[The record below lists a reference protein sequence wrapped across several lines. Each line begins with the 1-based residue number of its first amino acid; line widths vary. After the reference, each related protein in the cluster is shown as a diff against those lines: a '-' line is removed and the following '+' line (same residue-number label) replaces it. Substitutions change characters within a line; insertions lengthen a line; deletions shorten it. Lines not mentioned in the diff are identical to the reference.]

1 MATVAERLKV
11 ALTENM
17 NLKLLSFGFALVLY
31 SMVHGGQDAQTSVT
45 VDLDVLLPPETAN
58 RILVDKSKE
67 SVKLTVRGTR
77 AAIEELHARD
87 IGAIQLDAHTGME
100 KRVVI
105 DQASIRLPPGVRVEQ
120 VDPPAIDLVWEDR
133 VERDVPIQVSVV
145 GTPAPGYVVKGA
157 PKPEPHDV
165 RVKGPKT
172 AVMTLQF
179 ARAEAFDVSGL
190 GEGVVSKPLA
200 IDKPQPQLS
209 YDVPSVKVAL
219 EITREI
225 VERPF
230 TKLAVAVVGPA
241 KGGKTQPAEVDVR
254 LVCPPE
260 VLRALRPEQVVPRV
274 EVRSKEPT
282 GSATLAVEVSV
293 DKCEA
298 HITPSTVVARW

>member
-1 MATVAERLKV
+1 MATIAERLKT

-31 SMVHGGQDAQTSVT
+31 SMVHGGQDAQTSVS

-67 SVKLTVRGTR
+67 SVKLTVRGPR

-87 IGAIQLDAHTGME
+87 IGAIQIDARTGSE
-100 KRVVI
+100 KRIPI
-105 DQASIRLPPGVRVEQ
+105 DPASIRLPPGVHVEQ

-179 ARAEAFDVSGL
+179 ARAEAFDVNGL
-190 GEGVVSKPLA
+190 GEGVVSKQLA

-230 TKLAVAVVGPA
+230 TKLAVAVVGPP
-241 KGGKTQPAEVDVR
+241 KGKTQPAEVDVR

-274 EVRSKEPT
+274 EVKSHEPT
-282 GSATLAVEVSV
+282 GSVTLPVEVSV

-298 HITPSTVVARW
+298 HITPSTVIARW

>member
-1 MATVAERLKV
+1 MATIAERLKT

-31 SMVHGGQDAQTSVT
+31 SMVHGGQDAQTSVS

-67 SVKLTVRGTR
+67 SVKLTVRGPR

-87 IGAIQLDAHTGME
+87 IGAIQIDARTGSE
-100 KRVVI
+100 KRIPI
-105 DQASIRLPPGVRVEQ
+105 DPASIRLPPGVHVEQ

-179 ARAEAFDVSGL
+179 ARAEAFDVNGL
-190 GEGVVSKPLA
+190 GEGVVSKQLA

-230 TKLAVAVVGPA
+230 TKLAVAVVGPP
-241 KGGKTQPAEVDVR
+241 KGKTQPAEVDVR

-274 EVRSKEPT
+274 EVKSHEPT
-282 GSATLAVEVSV
+282 GSVTLQVEVSV

-298 HITPSTVVARW
+298 HITPSTVIARW

>member
-1 MATVAERLKV
+1 MATIVERLKT

-31 SMVHGGQDAQTSVT
+31 SMVHGGQDAQTSVS

-67 SVKLTVRGTR
+67 SVKLTVRGPR

-87 IGAIQLDAHTGME
+87 IGAIQIDARTGSE
-100 KRVVI
+100 KRVPI
-105 DQASIRLPPGVRVEQ
+105 DPASIRLPPGVHVEQ

-179 ARAEAFDVSGL
+179 ARAEAFDVNGL
-190 GEGVVSKPLA
+190 GEGIVSKQLA
-200 IDKPQPQLS
+200 IDKPQAQLS

-230 TKLAVAVVGPA
+230 TKLAVAVVGPP
-241 KGGKTQPAEVDVR
+241 KGKTQPAEVDVR

-274 EVRSKEPT
+274 EVKSHEPT
-282 GSATLAVEVSV
+282 GSMTLPVEVSV

-298 HITPSTVVARW
+298 HITPSTVIARW

>member
-1 MATVAERLKV
+1 MATLSERLRA

-67 SVKLTVRGTR
+67 SVKLTVRGPR

-87 IGAIQLDAHTGME
+87 IGAIQIDARTGSE
-100 KRVVI
+100 KRVPI
-105 DQASIRLPPGVRVEQ
+105 DPASIRLPPGVHVEQ

-179 ARAEAFDVSGL
+179 ARAEAFDVNGL
-190 GEGVVSKPLA
+190 GEGIVSKPLA
-200 IDKPQPQLS
+200 IDKPQAQLS

-230 TKLAVAVVGPA
+230 TKLAVAVVGPP
-241 KGGKTQPAEVDVR
+241 KGKTQPAEVDVR

-274 EVRSKEPT
+274 EVKSHEAT
-282 GSATLAVEVSV
+282 GSVTLQVEVSV

-298 HITPSTVVARW
+298 HITPSTVIARW

>member
-1 MATVAERLKV
+1 MASLGERLKT

-31 SMVHGGQDAQTSVT
+31 SMVHGGQDAQTSVS

-67 SVKLTVRGTR
+67 SVKLTVRGPR

-87 IGAIQLDAHTGME
+87 IGAIQIDARTGSE
-100 KRVVI
+100 KRIPI
-105 DQASIRLPPGVRVEQ
+105 DPASIRLPPGVHVEQ

-145 GTPAPGYVVKGA
+145 GSPAPGYVVKGT

-179 ARAEAFDVSGL
+179 ARAEAFDVNGL
-190 GEGVVSKPLA
+190 GEGVASKQLA

-209 YDVPSVKVAL
+209 YDVPSVRVAL

-230 TKLAVAVVGPA
+230 TKLAVAVVGPP
-241 KGGKTQPAEVDVR
+241 KGKTQPAEVDVR

-274 EVRSKEPT
+274 EVKSHEPT
-282 GSATLAVEVSV
+282 GSVTLPVEVSV

-298 HITPSTVVARW
+298 HITPSTVIARW

>member
-1 MATVAERLKV
+1 MASLGERLKT

-31 SMVHGGQDAQTSVT
+31 SMVHGGQDAQTSVS

-67 SVKLTVRGTR
+67 SVKLTVRGPR

-87 IGAIQLDAHTGME
+87 IGAIQIDARTGSE
-100 KRVVI
+100 KRVPI
-105 DQASIRLPPGVRVEQ
+105 DQASIRLPPGVHVEQ

-179 ARAEAFDVSGL
+179 ARAEAFDVNGL
-190 GEGVVSKPLA
+190 GEGVVSKQLA
-200 IDKPQPQLS
+200 IDKPQPQLA
-209 YDVPSVKVAL
+209 YDVPSVRVAL

-230 TKLAVAVVGPA
+230 TKLAVAVVGPP
-241 KGGKTQPAEVDVR
+241 KGKTQPAEVDVR

-274 EVRSKEPT
+274 EVKSHEPT
-282 GSATLAVEVSV
+282 GSMTLPVEVSV

-298 HITPSTVVARW
+298 HITPSTVIARW

>member
-1 MATVAERLKV
+1 MAGFTERLKV

-45 VDLDVLLPPETAN
+45 VDLDVLVPPESAN
-58 RILVDKSKE
+58 RILVSKSKE
-67 SVKLTVRGTR
+67 TVKLTVRGSR
-77 AAIEELHARD
+77 AAIEELHSRD
-87 IGAIQLDAHTGME
+87 LGAIQVDAHTGNE
-100 KRVVI
+100 KRVPI
-105 DQASIRLPPGVRVEQ
+105 DPATIHLPPGVRVEQ
-120 VDPPAIDLVWEDR
+120 IDPPSIDLVWEDR

-145 GTPAPGYVVKGA
+145 GTPAAGYVVKGG
-157 PKPEPHDV
+157 PKSDPKDV
-165 RVKGPKT
+165 RVKGPKS

-179 ARAEAFDVSGL
+179 ARAEAYDVSGL
-190 GEGVVSKPLA
+190 GEGAFSKQLA
-200 IDKPQPQLS
+200 IDKPQAQLS
-209 YDVPSVKVAL
+209 YDVPSVKVTL

-230 TKLAVAVVGPA
+230 TRLAVAVVGPP
-241 KGGKTQPAEVDVR
+241 KGKTQPAEVDVR

-274 EVRSKEPT
+274 EVPSHETT
-282 GSATLAVEVSV
+282 GSANLPVIVSV

-298 HITPSTVVARW
+298 HITPNTVVVRW